1 MLFNEQEV
9 KALTT
14 KILSMTVADDA
25 KRYEAGIKSGKI
37 AMGLSPRSD
46 DDGAHLE
53 REWAASGQHVYRRTS
68 APSGRTA
75 QVAAERG

>member
-25 KRYEAGIKSGKI
+25 TAGVGSNRNHTFDLP
-37 AMGLSPRSD
+37 ATMC
-46 DDGAHLE
+46 
-53 REWAASGQHVYRRTS
+53 
-68 APSGRTA
+68 
-75 QVAAERG
+75 